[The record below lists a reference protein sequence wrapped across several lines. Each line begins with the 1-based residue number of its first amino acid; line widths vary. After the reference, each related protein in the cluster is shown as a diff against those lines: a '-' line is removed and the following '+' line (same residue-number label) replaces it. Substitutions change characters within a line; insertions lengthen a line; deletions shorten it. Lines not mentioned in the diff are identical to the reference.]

1 MSNYKIIAEVG
12 FLIPQEK
19 VLFQTRFRFLI
30 NLAIKYRYTRG
41 KYKNTPLKAVAPD
54 GSVQYLNHTPMLPVQ
69 EEPLEYVGQNV
80 LGRCDVLEIKEGM
93 ITGAAD
99 YIGVIPEEQIIKE
112 LESTPAIQEAAKLS
126 EEEMKQKILE
136 NSKRFK
142 KLAMAQPIKQTQIKV
157 AE

>member
-12 FLIPQEK
+12 FLIPEEK
-19 VLFQTRFRFLI
+19 ILFQTKFRFLI

-54 GSVQYLNHTPMLPVQ
+54 GSVQYLNHVASLPLQ
-69 EEPLEYVGQNV
+69 EEKLEYVGQNV

-99 YIGVIPEEQIIKE
+99 YIDIIPEEQIIKE
-112 LESTPAIQEAAKLS
+112 LESISTKPESSKLS
-126 EEEMKQKILE
+126 PEEIKKQIE
-136 NSKRFK
+136 EQSKKFK
-142 KLAMAQPIKQTQIKV
+142 KLADVPTKLKLV
-157 AE
+157 R